1 MKIAVT
7 SQNFKSVTGHAG
19 KSRRFIVYDV
29 STPCDTPEVVWLDLP
44 KEMSFHE
51 FSGDKHPLDDMDV
64 ILTASA
70 GQGFIAKLAQRG
82 VQVITCGES
91 DPRKAVRDYLL
102 GEVKPNNPHVH
113 LEQERHSQTSRGCC
127 CSC

>member
-1 MKIAVT
+1 MKIAVS
-7 SQNFKSVTGHAG
+7 SQNIKSVTGHAG
-19 KSRRFIVYDV
+19 RCRRFIIYDV
-29 STPCDTPEVVWLDLP
+29 GTPCDPPEVVWLGLP
-44 KEMSFHE
+44 MEMSFHE
-51 FSGDKHPLDDMDV
+51 FSGGKHPLDDMDV

-102 GEVKPNNPHVH
+102 GEIKQNNAHAD
-113 LEQERHSQTSRGCC
+113 LEQERREHALVSCC